1 MKISLPSQKLK
12 SCVTLAE
19 KFIFKSHTITALTG
33 IKISANKNITLSST
47 NLSAGLSVIVPGK
60 IENEGE
66 IIVPGTVFAQVINTF
81 SDDEPVM
88 IELDQN
94 QCIISSPRSRTVI
107 PTLILGDFPS
117 IPKISPDV
125 KDGNNVFTYKAEDL
139 LEGLKSVSF
148 AALSSDIKP
157 EISSVYWYEN
167 EIGSVFVA
175 TDAFRL
181 AEKTIPLTKKPDHS
195 PVLIPL
201 KNIPELLRVLSDY
214 VGQVDIITSPHQM
227 SITHKEFYYTTRL
240 VSGNYPSYK
249 MIIPEKYETSVILD
263 KSEVVKTLRGTA
275 IFHDRF
281 NQVKMHINPDLSQ
294 VSFTVNHSE
303 RGEMVTHIPAK
314 ITGSEVEM
322 IIHQKNLTDVLN
334 IISEDSIE
342 LKIVNNVKPLM
353 IGGTHNMDFLYI
365 MMPINRV

>member
-1 MKISLPSQKLK
+1 MKISCIAQKLK
-12 SCVTLAE
+12 NNTQLSE
-19 KFIFKSHTITALTG
+19 KFIFKTHTITALTG
-33 IKISANKNITLSST
+33 IKISADKNITLSST
-47 NLSAGLSVIVPGK
+47 NLSAGLSVIIPGK
-60 IENEGE
+60 IDQIGE
-66 IIVPGTVFAQVINTF
+66 IIVPGTVFTQIINTF
-81 SDDEPVM
+81 SDDEPIT
-88 IELDQN
+88 IELDKN
-94 QCIISSPRSRTVI
+94 QCIISSPRSRTII

-117 IPKISPDV
+117 IPKLIPE
-125 KDGNNVFTYKAEDL
+125 GNNVFSYDIQNL
-139 LEGLKSVSF
+139 LTGIKSVSF

-181 AEKTIPLTKKPDHS
+181 AEKTIPLPKKPDHNGI
-195 PVLIPL
+195 LLPL
-201 KNIPELLRVLSDY
+201 KNIPELIRVLSDY
-214 VGQVDIITSPHQM
+214 TGPVDIIISPHQI
-227 SITHKEFYYTTRL
+227 SITHKDFYYTSRL

-249 MIIPEKYETSVILD
+249 MIIPEKYETFVVLD

-281 NQVKMHINPDLSQ
+281 NQVKMHIQPDLAQ

-314 ITGSEVEM
+314 ISGPEVEM

-334 IISEDSIE
+334 IISEESIE
-342 LKIVNNVKPLM
+342 LKIVNSIKPLM
-353 IGGTHNMDFLYI
+353 ISGTHNMDFLYI

>member
-1 MKISLPSQKLK
+1 MKISCIAQKLK
-12 SCVTLAE
+12 KSVSLSE
-19 KFIFKSHTITALTG
+19 KFIFKTHTITALTG
-33 IKISANKNITLSST
+33 IKISADNHITLSST
-47 NLSAGLSVIVPGK
+47 NLSAGLSVQLSGK
-60 IENEGE
+60 VDRPGE
-66 IIVPGTVFAQVINTF
+66 IVVPGTVFTQVVNTF
-81 SDDEPVM
+81 SDDEAVS
-88 IELDQN
+88 IELDKN
-94 QCIISSPRSRTVI
+94 QCIISSAKSRTVI
-107 PTLILGDFPS
+107 PTLIVSDFPG
-117 IPKISPDV
+117 IPKIFPDTH
-125 KDGNNVFTYKAEDL
+125 NQEFNYELENL
-139 LEGLKSVSF
+139 LAGLKSVSF

-181 AEKTIPLTKKPDHS
+181 AEKTIPLPKKPDHN
-195 PVLIPL
+195 PVLLPL
-201 KNIPELLRVLSDY
+201 KNISELMRVLSDY
-214 VGQVDIITSPHQM
+214 SGQAQFLVSPHQI
-227 SITHKEFYYTTRL
+227 SITHKEFYYTSRL

-281 NQVKMHINPDLSQ
+281 NQVKMHIQPNLSQ
-294 VSFTVNHSE
+294 VSFTVSNSD

-314 ITGSEVEM
+314 ISGTEVEM

-334 IISEDSIE
+334 IISEESIE
-342 LKIVNNVKPLM
+342 LKIVNSIKPLM
-353 IGGTHNMDFLYI
+353 INGTHNMDFLYI

>member
-12 SCVTLAE
+12 SCVTLSE
-19 KFIFKSHTITALTG
+19 KFIFKTHTITALTG
-33 IKISANKNITLSST
+33 IKISAHTNITLSST

-60 IENEGE
+60 IDQEGE
-66 IIVPGTVFAQVINTF
+66 IIVPGSVFTQIINTF
-81 SDDEPVM
+81 SDDEPVS

-107 PTLILGDFPS
+107 PTLTLGDFPS
-117 IPKISPDV
+117 IPKLLPE
-125 KDGNNVFTYKAEDL
+125 GNSVFNYKTENL
-139 LEGLKSVSF
+139 LEGIKSVSF
-148 AALSSDIKP
+148 AALASDIKP

-181 AEKTIPLTKKPDHS
+181 AEKTVPLTKKPHHNGI
-195 PVLIPL
+195 LLPL
-201 KNIPELLRVLSDY
+201 KNIPELLRVLADY
-214 VGQVDIITSPHQM
+214 TGPVDIIVSPHQM
-227 SITHKEFYYTTRL
+227 SITHKDFYYTTRL
-240 VSGNYPSYK
+240 ISGNYPSYK
-249 MIIPEKYETSVILD
+249 MIIPEKYETSVILE

-281 NQVKMHINPDLSQ
+281 NQVKMHIQPDLSQ

-303 RGEMVTHIPAK
+303 RGEMITHIPAK
-314 ITGSEVEM
+314 ISGPEVEM
-322 IIHQKNLTDVLN
+322 IIHQKNLTDVLTV
-334 IISEDSIE
+334 ISEDSIE
-342 LKIVNNVKPLM
+342 LKIVNSIKPLM
-353 IGGTHNMDFLYI
+353 INGTHNMDFLYI